1 MLPPLLWQGAVLGD
15 VEDGKEKG
23 RKREKVPGSLGPMMQ
38 QGKSPRIPIHWLQLP
53 FPRPLN
59 FTIVG
64 WWVGGEKTLYSS
76 WSTDRLIQQSSIHH

>member
-38 QGKSPRIPIHWLQLP
+38 QQGKSPRIPIHWLQLP

-59 FTIVG
+59 FTNVG
-64 WWVGGEKTLYSS
+64 LVGGEICIAGL
-76 WSTDRLIQQSSIHH
+76 WIG